1 MVFSVLIGA
10 SMHRRSAVRVVV
22 ILIGS
27 VALVIYLNRTSQP
40 QRQQQTIVDRRPE
53 LRKLVAMQEAES
65 AQAITNYQPKTTARI
80 DDLNIPATEILRP
93 LPGVVQVEVC
103 LKAEK
108 PTSRIIHLRDWHFVP
123 KELYALDM
131 KQAHGRELTTDEIDR
146 LHQELLLEVE
156 LIQLEQMAVLRCLIK
171 YHGLKK
177 VFSEGFSPGELD
189 TYKEKIAVLRAM
201 EKEQIPQIRKQLD
214 DVRKLMEGASKS
226 GKEKAEAIEAELV
239 TLLDQHKE
247 RLLEMGAPGR
257 LLIAGEL
264 EDVLPLEDAAAL
276 EQAKPITPNGKMKHD
291 PQKIEA
297 RHDAQ
302 VRAVMKAGPVAV
314 IVLGGSHD
322 LTGSIQRLGGGN
334 CEYLRVTTKGFKEI
348 AE

>member
-1 MVFSVLIGA
+1 M
-10 SMHRRSAVRVVV
+10 RRSAAFIMV
-22 ILIGS
+22 LTAIGA
-27 VALVIYLNRTSQP
+27 VAIAFYLSGNR
-40 QRQQQTIVDRRPE
+40 QRQKQPIVDRRPE
-53 LRKLVAMQEAES
+53 LRKLVAVQEAES
-65 AQAITNYQPKTTARI
+65 AQAVTNYQPKTTARI
-80 DDLNIPATEILRP
+80 DDLDIPATEILRP
-93 LPGVVQVEVC
+93 LPGIAQVEVC

-131 KQAHGRELTTDEIDR
+131 KQAHGRELTTEEIDR

-214 DVRKLMEGASKS
+214 DVRKLIAAASKS
-226 GKEKAEAIEAELV
+226 GKEKAEAIEVELV
-239 TLLDQHKE
+239 TLLDQHQQ

-276 EQAKPITPNGKMKHD
+276 EQAKPITPSGKMKHD

-302 VRAVMKAGPVAV
+302 VRAVMKEGPVAV

-322 LTGSIQRLGGGN
+322 LTGSIQRIGGGK
-334 CEYLRVTTKGFKEI
+334 CEYLRVTTKRFKEI

>member
-1 MVFSVLIGA
+1 
-10 SMHRRSAVRVVV
+10 MHRRTAVLVVV
-22 ILIGS
+22 FLIGS
-27 VALVIYLNRTSQP
+27 VALVFYLNRTSQ
-40 QRQQQTIVDRRPE
+40 RQQSIVDRCPE
-53 LRKLVAMQEAES
+53 LRKLVAVQEAES
-65 AQAITNYQPKTTARI
+65 AQAVTNYQPKTTARI
-80 DDLNIPATEILRP
+80 DDIDIPATEILRP

-103 LKAEK
+103 LNAEK

-123 KELYALDM
+123 KELFALDM

-156 LIQLEQMAVLRCLIK
+156 LIQLEQIAVLRCLIK

-177 VFSEGFSPGELD
+177 VFSEGFSPAELD
-189 TYKEKIAVLRAM
+189 TYKDKIAVLRTM

-239 TLLDQHKE
+239 TLLDQHMQ
-247 RLLEMGAPGR
+247 RLLEMGASGR

-264 EDVLPLEDAAAL
+264 DDVLPLEDAAAL
-276 EQAKPITPNGKMKHD
+276 EQAIPLTPSGKMKHD

-302 VRAVMKAGPVAV
+302 VRAVMKEGPVAV

-322 LTGSIQRLGGGN
+322 LTGSIIRLSGGK
-334 CEYLRVTTKGFKEI
+334 CEYLRVTTKRFREI
-348 AE
+348 GE